1 MLKKTFLLISMLL
14 ILSGCSQKTSQVL
27 RTDMEDLVATPYP
40 EAQFQNQYQVWAYVV
55 GVYDGDTVDLL
66 FQSGVNNWQIWSTR
80 LLDIDAPEVR
90 GKEKELGFITRDWLA
105 DQVLGKWIL
114 VKMPGRNLDKY
125 GRLLVT
131 LFSPN
136 YNDLELSVNLNQKM
150 IDLGLVEPYDKA
162 KALEKSGWTPDKE
175 DP

>member
-1 MLKKTFLLISMLL
+1 MLKRLFLFIAIL
-14 ILSGCSQKTSQVL
+14 ILSGCNPKTFEVL
-27 RTDMEDLVATPYP
+27 RTDMEDLVATPFP
-40 EAQFQNQYQVWAYVV
+40 EDQFQNQYQVWAYVV

-66 FQSGVNNWQIWSTR
+66 FQSGVNNWQVWSTR

-105 DQVLGKWIL
+105 DQILGKWIL
-114 VKMPGRNLDKY
+114 VQMPEYNLDKY

-131 LFSPN
+131 LFKPN
-136 YNDLELSVNLNQKM
+136 FDDLELSLNLNQKM
-150 IDLGLVEPYDKA
+150 IDLGLVEPYDKI
-162 KALEKSGWTPDKE
+162 KVLEQSGWPPDQE